1 MPKPPITLPI
11 DEDRFWQKIREI
23 VVPAL
28 SDMNITFP
36 EHWILS
42 REVPENFKY
51 FMLDKFSEAIPSDEE
66 SYLAWCIAVQAIVRN
81 LAQVPDEIKT
91 EIYFDYPSCD
101 AIPYLLISVNGKYDL
116 ISLEPSDWLGE
127 YVETHEDL
135 RKFLLDVAKAVSNFL
150 GGGVVR

>member
-1 MPKPPITLPI
+1 MPKLRITLPK
-11 DEDRFWQKIREI
+11 DEDRFWRKVREI

-28 SDMNITFP
+28 SDTNITFP

-51 FMLDKFSEAIPSDEE
+51 FMLDKFSEAIPTDED
-66 SYLAWCIAVQAIVRN
+66 SYLAWCIAVQAIVRK

-101 AIPYLLISVNGKYDL
+101 AIPYLLISVNGKFDL

-135 RKFLLDVAKAVSNFL
+135 REFLLNVARELSKFVDTA
-150 GGGVVR
+150 

>member
-1 MPKPPITLPI
+1 MSKPRINLPK
-11 DEDRFWQKIREI
+11 DEDRFWQKIRKI

-28 SDMNITFP
+28 SDTSITFP

-66 SYLAWCIAVQAIVRN
+66 SYFAWCIAVQAVVRQ

-101 AIPYLLISVNGKYDL
+101 AVPYLLLTSRDGRYDL

-127 YVETHEDL
+127 HIWTHEDL
-135 RKFLLDVAKAVSNFL
+135 REFLLHVAREIRKFIDTA
-150 GGGVVR
+150 